1 MPTTRANLA
10 VKCATHSETDAVG
23 GADLGLR
30 RPPSAVPWWHG
41 TVYVTALFAWAGEST
56 WAVSLYVIAVCV
68 VSFVSIVLATE
79 TPMLSESYD
88 KDSEQR
94 ASPSGP
100 S

>member
-1 MPTTRANLA
+1 
-10 VKCATHSETDAVG
+10 V
-23 GADLGLR
+23 
-30 RPPSAVPWWHG
+30 
-41 TVYVTALFAWAGEST
+41 TVLFAWAGEST

-100 S
+100 SREVPG